1 MNPIPRHVTI
11 SDVDED
17 FRLPAGDRIRAIY
30 QKVLQISV
38 LLQKVFSKV
47 RSHVLG
53 CTSFL
58 ALMFA

>member
-17 FRLPAGDRIRAIY
+17 FRLTAGDRIRAIY

-38 LLQKVFSKV
+38 LLQKVFS
-47 RSHVLG
+47 
-53 CTSFL
+53 
-58 ALMFA
+58 